1 MKTKTLLLVALCAAL
16 ALGSLGCQ
24 KRIQRSIPTAPI
36 GISVP
41 KLDAEFKKEEPKA
54 ETVEQSTLDYDE
66 IQRIYDSH
74 VRELRNE
81 MLSSPSDYE
90 KALKDAIFAEIK
102 KRGMAVDLDY
112 DGYPSYASTIEN
124 IEKVRQQIVQKWQDE
139 LNNSF
144 TDEVFE
150 RKLLDLAQ
158 QGARLSDKMDF
169 SQYRNSGFTIDWT
182 KWKETPAQSKESIAD
197 NLLATIEESVGRQFN
212 LDAKMAEKTSEL
224 EEKYKLYKLREHV
237 TITVSR
243 GGQHTETY
251 SGILRTVSDSRVMV
265 GTRYVIRK
273 DISKEDAARIFKD
286 SHEELVQKK
295 LKLARAEFM
304 KQIEK
309 MVETRLDKELGEALI
324 NGGYIPIGQVGQGSR
339 IEQFIQNWYP
349 KSEFVQSVRQFLF
362 QQELSK
368 YTDQQL
374 INVMREQGYVFVDG
388 DNDGNREWTTRAA
401 VKFQEEMSKKVE
413 ETRVIAEDAFKK
425 SDTGWV
431 VVKDT
436 NTEIGYALLTAPDA
450 KEREQRAMTA
460 YMANKGYMPETY
472 VQDESFWESKLEEY
486 SKNWLHKEY
495 SAAKPTI
502 DDTSF
507 LDYTSTD

>member
-16 ALGSLGCQ
+16 AMGSPGCQ
-24 KRIQRSIPTAPI
+24 KRIHRSIPTAPI

-41 KLDAEFKKEEPKA
+41 ELDAEFKKEEPKA
-54 ETVEQSTLDYDE
+54 ETVAQSTLDYDE

-81 MLSSPSDYE
+81 VLSSPADYE
-90 KALKDAIFAEIK
+90 KALKDALFAEIK
-102 KRGMAVDLDY
+102 KHGMVVDLDY

-150 RKLLDLAQ
+150 KKLLDMAQ
-158 QGARLSDKMDF
+158 QGTRLSDKIDF
-169 SQYRNSGFTIDWT
+169 SQYRNSAFTIDWT

-197 NLLATIEESVGRQFN
+197 NLLATIEENVRRQFN

-304 KQIEK
+304 KQIEE

-339 IEQFIQNWYP
+339 IEKFIQNWYP

-388 DNDGNREWTTRAA
+388 DNDGNSEWTTRAA

-413 ETRVIAEDAFKK
+413 EARAIAEDAFKK
-425 SDTGWV
+425 CDTGWV
-431 VVKDT
+431 VVKDAK
-436 NTEIGYALLTAPDA
+436 TEIGHALLTAPDA
-450 KEREQRAMTA
+450 MEVEQRAMTA
-460 YMANKGYMPETY
+460 YMADKGYMPETY
-472 VQDESFWESKLEEY
+472 VQDETFWKVKQEEY
-486 SKNWLHKEY
+486 CRNWLHKEY
-495 SAAKPTI
+495 SAATPTI

-507 LDYTSTD
+507 LDYTVAD